1 MGISTTQL
9 YKRNWKI
16 PRLLRRCWKWGCVFC
31 LFLLFVSFYFSGP
44 FPVNSCSPTVWIFNG
59 IFGLLLQILHLYIY
73 IYLIFQ
79 KAKKTFTIMIQ
90 TAIVKK
96 CSNQFSLVVSRVF
109 SLPGIISL
117 KIRCGTWSPQWPASD
132 ALSDFTKIE
141 CMTCLFNTLP
151 MLYMYTKKYVYV
163 LLHYISA
170 MHQMCVCLD
179 MHIYSFLYIYIY
191 VYKTHK
197 IYIYIH
203 IYSFCIYMCS
213 NQH

>member
-16 PRLLRRCWKWGCVFC
+16 PRLLRRCWKWVCVFC
-31 LFLLFVSFYFSGP
+31 LFLFFVSFYFSGP
-44 FPVNSCSPTVWIFNG
+44 FPLNTCSPTVWIFNG
-59 IFGLLLQILHLYIY
+59 IFGLPFADTTS

-90 TAIVKK
+90 TAFVKK

-141 CMTCLFNTLP
+141 CMTCLFNPLP
-151 MLYMYTKKYVYV
+151 TFYMYTKNMYMCCCTIY
-163 LLHYISA
+163 LLCIK
-170 MHQMCVCLD
+170 CVC
-179 MHIYSFLYIYIY
+179 I
-191 VYKTHK
+191 
-197 IYIYIH
+197 
-203 IYSFCIYMCS
+203 
-213 NQH
+213 

>member
-1 MGISTTQL
+1 MWDQTSPLQSILTRDDASQT
-9 YKRNWKI
+9 WEF
-16 PRLLRRCWKWGCVFC
+16 LRRSYINETEKSLACWGAAENEGVFFVCFCCLC
-31 LFLLFVSFYFSGP
+31 LFIFRVPFPLTVVLQQFGFSTEYLVSFCRYY
-44 FPVNSCSPTVWIFNG
+44 I
-59 IFGLLLQILHLYIY
+59 YIY

-179 MHIYSFLYIYIY
+179 MHIYSFLYIYI
-191 VYKTHK
+191 
-197 IYIYIH
+197 
-203 IYSFCIYMCS
+203 CIQ
-213 NQH
+213 NT

>member
-44 FPVNSCSPTVWIFNG
+44 FPLNTCSPTVWIFNG
-59 IFGLLLQILHLYIY
+59 ICGLPFADTTSIFLM
-73 IYLIFQ
+73 FQ

-90 TAIVKK
+90 TPIVKK
-96 CSNQFSLVVSRVF
+96 CSNQFSLVLSRVF

-141 CMTCLFNTLP
+141 CMTFLLATPLP
-151 MLYMYTKKYVYV
+151 TFYMYTKKYVYV

-170 MHQMCVCLD
+170 MHQMCVCVC
-179 MHIYSFLYIYIY
+179 MI
-191 VYKTHK
+191 
-197 IYIYIH
+197 
-203 IYSFCIYMCS
+203 
-213 NQH
+213 